1 MGMSR
6 SVTLVI
12 AYILRANK
20 QNVSLTAERVLAGI
34 RKSRSVACPNDG
46 FMAQLNLYKEMGCPK
61 DVESHPKYQR
71 WVYMQGV
78 ELATAAGMAPDY
90 ILFEDE
96 NIGTSPQANRED
108 VIDPSAQPKSE
119 VELRCKR
126 CRYAASDHSLFSR
139 CSCPKLPSKY

>member
-6 SVTLVI
+6 SVTLII
-12 AYILRANK
+12 AYLLRANK
-20 QNVSLTAERVLAGI
+20 HNPTFTAAKALAGI

-61 DVESHPKYQR
+61 DVESHPRYQR
-71 WVYMQGV
+71 WMYMRGV
-78 ELATAAGMAPDY
+78 ELATACGMAPDY

-96 NIGTSPQANRED
+96 NLKDHPEQAETTET
-108 VIDPSAQPKSE
+108 AQQTRRE

-126 CRYAASDHSLFSR
+126 CRYVNTKQ
-139 CSCPKLPSKY
+139 CY

>member
-6 SVTLVI
+6 SVTLII
-12 AYILRANK
+12 AYLLRANK
-20 QNVSLTAERVLAGI
+20 RNTAFTAAKALAGI

-61 DVESHPKYQR
+61 DVESHPRYQR
-71 WVYMQGV
+71 WMYMRGV

-96 NIGTSPQANRED
+96 NQATPNKNED
-108 VIDPSAQPKSE
+108 SQDQGAIASEAKTE

-126 CRYAASDHSLFSR
+126 CRYDALI
-139 CSCPKLPSKY
+139 